1 MNLSL
6 HFANK
11 GEAIANVSV
20 ISAFIYLFIY
30 FLLGM
35 KHLFLLLRKPSQS
48 SSIFLML
55 DAVHEQI
62 VI

>member
-11 GEAIANVSV
+11 GEVIAVSV

-48 SSIFLML
+48 SSVFLML